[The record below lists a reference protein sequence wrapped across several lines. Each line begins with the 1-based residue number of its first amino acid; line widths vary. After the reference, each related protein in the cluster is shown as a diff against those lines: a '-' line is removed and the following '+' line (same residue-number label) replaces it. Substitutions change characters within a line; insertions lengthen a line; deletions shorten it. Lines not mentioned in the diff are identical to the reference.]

1 MNRSLRRITL
11 IVAAA
16 LLLLCAASAAVLIP
30 AVPGEWRDRL
40 AGESPQAEI
49 SAYMSAILRGDRQAA
64 LDRWEVAQGEAE
76 RTARLERRREQV
88 TAELLGL
95 GASEFTLFEP
105 QWWTTCC
112 EPHVTCSSRSAG
124 GARVQVQVLD
134 KQGLPQIYVFDVF
147 SREQPYWGDAM
158 GSPPRDWVVRDV
170 YALDQ
175 EPFYWRAVYESD
187 VRWLGDPT
195 AEPAE

>member
-1 MNRSLRRITL
+1 MNKRFLWI
-11 IVAAA
+11 IIAAVL
-16 LLLLCAASAAVLIP
+16 LLLLCGVAAAVLVSV
-30 AVPGEWRDRL
+30 APGEWRERL
-40 AGESPQAEI
+40 AGETPQAEI
-49 SAYMSAILRGDRQAA
+49 SAYMKAILRGDRRAA
-64 LDRWEVAQGEAE
+64 IDRWEVAASEAE
-76 RTARLERRREQV
+76 RTARLEQRREQV
-88 TAELLGL
+88 TGELLGL
-95 GASEFTLFEP
+95 GASEFTVFEP

-124 GARVQVQVLD
+124 GARVLVQVLD
-134 KQGLPQIYVFDVF
+134 RDGMPQIYVFDVF

-170 YALDQ
+170 FAVDQ
-175 EPFYWRAVYESD
+175 EPIYWRMVYESN

>member
-1 MNRSLRRITL
+1 MNRSLRRIIL

-16 LLLLCAASAAVLIP
+16 LVLLCAAAAALVPTL
-30 AVPGEWRDRL
+30 PGEWRERL

-49 SAYMSAILRGDRQAA
+49 SAYMRAILRGDRQAA
-64 LDRWEVAQGEAE
+64 LDRWEVAASEAE

-112 EPHVTCSSRSAG
+112 EPHVTCSSHSAG

-134 KQGLPQIYVFDVF
+134 RQGLPHIYLFDVF
-147 SREQPYWGDAM
+147 SREQPYWGDAI

-170 YALDQ
+170 YALDH
-175 EPFYWRAVYESD
+175 EPFYWRAVHESS
-187 VRWLGDPT
+187 VRWL

>member
-1 MNRSLRRITL
+1 MNRSLRRIILT
-11 IVAAA
+11 VV
-16 LLLLCAASAAVLIP
+16 LLVLLGAAAVLLAP
-30 AVPGEWRDRL
+30 TLPGEWRERL

-49 SAYMSAILRGDRQAA
+49 SAYMKAILRGDRRAA
-64 LDRWEVAQGEAE
+64 LDRWEVAGGEAE

-88 TAELLGL
+88 TGELLGL
-95 GASEFTLFEP
+95 GASEFTVFEP

-112 EPHVTCSSRSAG
+112 EPHVTCTSRSAG

-134 KQGLPQIYVFDVF
+134 RAGMPQVYVFDVF

-175 EPFYWRAVYESD
+175 EPLYWRAVYESS
-187 VRWLGDPT
+187 VRWLG
-195 AEPAE
+195 EPAE

>member
-1 MNRSLRRITL
+1 MSKRFLWI
-11 IVAAA
+11 IIAAA
-16 LLLLCAASAAVLIP
+16 LLLILCAAAAVLLP
-30 AVPGEWRDRL
+30 AVPGEWRERL

-49 SAYMSAILRGDRQAA
+49 AAYMKAILRGDRQAA
-64 LDRWEVAQGEAE
+64 IGRWEVAASEAG

-88 TAELLGL
+88 TGELLGL

-134 KQGLPQIYVFDVF
+134 RAGMPQIYVFDVF

-175 EPFYWRAVYESD
+175 EPLYWRAVYESN
-187 VRWLGDPT
+187 VRWL